1 MMFFPYGPGVNLIN
15 HNSQNPNV
23 YMRWSTNHMH
33 HSQWLSLPPKQ
44 MFQMIYPGGLML
56 EVVALRDIASDE
68 ELFMDYGMDWE
79 KAWNKHVQEW
89 KPLPDPD
96 KYVYPG
102 DMDMTKP
109 FRTVKEQETDPYPN
123 NLLTVCSTGNGHRD
137 GEPRKRK
144 WKRYVQRLSALLQC
158 SFQLLSN
165 YFAVVSSTLS
175 HVTLS
180 YVSVYSYQYDW
191 PEGLVHCFIMDRVK
205 VKDEEL
211 YTVMLDL
218 HGDRDYDPSIP
229 MKERY
234 IDRKVPKSAI
244 GFTDKPYTSDL
255 HLSNAFRQPIGFPDH
270 LVPEL
275 WRTAARTLN
284 Y

>member
-1 MMFFPYGPGVNLIN
+1 VYKHRSDFSKQAPEALFVNYCFQFPGSDMMFFPYGPGVNLIN

-23 YMRWSTNHMH
+23 YIRWSTNHMH

-44 MFQMIYPGGLML
+44 MFQMIYPGGIML
-56 EVVALRDIASDE
+56 EVVALRDIAPDE

-96 KYVYPG
+96 KYAYPG

-109 FRTVKEQETDPYPN
+109 FRTVKEQETDPYPK
-123 NLLTVCSTGNGHRD
+123 NLLTVCSTGNGHHD
-137 GEPRKRK
+137 GEEGKRK
-144 WKRYVQRLSALLQC
+144 WKR
-158 SFQLLSN
+158 
-165 YFAVVSSTLS
+165 
-175 HVTLS
+175 
-180 YVSVYSYQYDW
+180 YQYDW
-191 PEGLVHCFIMDRVK
+191 PEGLVHCYIMDREK
-205 VKDEEL
+205 VKGEEL
-211 YTVMLDL
+211 YTVMLDS
-218 HGDRDYDPSIP
+218 HGDNRDYDPSIP

-255 HLSNAFRQPIGFPDH
+255 HLTNAFRQPIGFPDH

-275 WRTAARTLN
+275 WRTAEL
-284 Y
+284 